1 MKQLHSVQLFMS
13 ESGSG
18 KGATVLFFSS
28 FHNRPL
34 FLFPLFP
41 LPSSVPLKTKPPRRA
56 IQALRGGA
64 HVRGYFARAKWRVD
78 WIDGNPGT
86 MNLSILEET
95 KEKLEPNLCERK
107 KKRGT
112 SH

>member
-1 MKQLHSVQLFMS
+1 
-13 ESGSG
+13 
-18 KGATVLFFSS
+18 
-28 FHNRPL
+28 
-34 FLFPLFP
+34 
-41 LPSSVPLKTKPPRRA
+41 
-56 IQALRGGA
+56 
-64 HVRGYFARAKWRVD
+64 VD